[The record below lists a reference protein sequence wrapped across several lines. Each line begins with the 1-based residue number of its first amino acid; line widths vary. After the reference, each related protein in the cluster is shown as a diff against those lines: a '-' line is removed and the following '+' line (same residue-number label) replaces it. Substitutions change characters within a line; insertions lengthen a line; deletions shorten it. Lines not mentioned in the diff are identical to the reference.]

1 MYEGDE
7 FSTPHLV
14 REQLGIVVTIVV
26 TIVARRPL
34 TDGTRA
40 PWHQACGHQAC
51 RVRRDA
57 ALGSG
62 ASGVFDADAWLFASE
77 LVGQGGCRE
86 DGLGAREG
94 PRGGG
99 GDECWWRRSPSTTMR
114 SESVTA
120 ASHHTNALS

>member
-1 MYEGDE
+1 VKEHDLTRTRHAASATKFVPMTLSRWRHATP
-7 FSTPHLV
+7 STDRWHACTLAPSMW
-14 REQLGIVVTIVV
+14 LG
-26 TIVARRPL
+26 
-34 TDGTRA
+34 
-40 PWHQACGHQAC
+40 AC

-57 ALGSG
+57 AFGSG

-99 GDECWWRRSPSTTMR
+99 DECWWRRSPSTTMR
-114 SESVTA
+114 S
-120 ASHHTNALS
+120 